1 MTDIATPEGMT
12 PIWQEVVAARV
23 ATDEAHGRLEALKRE
38 NAPKFAAIRARREDL
53 RWQRHF
59 CIHMVII
66 CHAVPL
72 LLGALVAL
80 LITA

>member
-1 MTDIATPEGMT
+1 MAATCKDVM
-12 PIWQEVVAARV
+12 AARR
-23 ATDEAHGRLEALKRE
+23 ATDEAHARLEAIRQE
-38 NAPKFAAIRARREDL
+38 NAPKFADIRARREDL
-53 RWQRHF
+53 RWQRQF